1 MHNNVKRLNSVKN
14 KIKEILSEKQLKTKP
29 EVIAVTKT
37 FDLNHII
44 PLLDIGHI
52 HFGENKIQE
61 AEPKWL
67 DVKKKYKNL
76 QLHMI
81 GKLQTNKAK
90 KAVKIFD
97 YIHSLDNAK
106 LASKISQFE
115 KELNKK
121 NLFRNLQNKNF
132 LILGSAHNQKEIK
145 EKILQNCKVI
155 FLSPILYTKKSKKY
169 LNIFKFNF
177 LSYSNKVSFL
187 ALGGINQKNIRKIK
201 MLRAKGFAGIT
212 IFKKKPAFKRPV
224 FIKKKFLLN
233 L

>member
-1 MHNNVKRLNSVKN
+1 MN
-14 KIKEILSEKQLKTKP
+14 KYLPNLFVFLDKYE
-29 EVIAVTKT
+29 
-37 FDLNHII
+37 NHIFENNI
-44 PLLDIGHI
+44 TNIGI
-52 HFGENKIQE
+52 VYRNYKSKKREVELIKI
-61 AEPKWL
+61 AKAC
-67 DVKKKYKNL
+67 KKKRYQFYVSNDMRL
-76 QLHMI
+76 
-81 GKLQTNKAK
+81 
-90 KAVKIFD
+90 AVKSGANGLYLPSF
-97 YIHSLDNAK
+97 
-106 LASKISQFE
+106 
-115 KELNKK
+115 NKK

-155 FLSPILYTKKSKKY
+155 FLSPIFYTKKSKKY

-212 IFKKKPAFKRPV
+212 IFKKKQAFKRPV

>member
-1 MHNNVKRLNSVKN
+1 LFVFLDKY
-14 KIKEILSEKQLKTKP
+14 E
-29 EVIAVTKT
+29 
-37 FDLNHII
+37 NHIFENNI
-44 PLLDIGHI
+44 TNIGI
-52 HFGENKIQE
+52 VYRNYKSKKREVELIKI
-61 AEPKWL
+61 AKAC
-67 DVKKKYKNL
+67 KKKRYQFYVSNDMRL
-76 QLHMI
+76 
-81 GKLQTNKAK
+81 
-90 KAVKIFD
+90 AVKSGANGLYLPSF
-97 YIHSLDNAK
+97 
-106 LASKISQFE
+106 
-115 KELNKK
+115 NKK

-155 FLSPILYTKKSKKY
+155 FLSPIFYTKKSKKY